1 MSPILGIYASQISGH
16 LFAPSGAY
24 DSIATVTVGAGGAAS
39 ITFSSIPATYTHLQ
53 LRATMRT
60 SDTGSYAA
68 DIVIQ
73 FNSDTGTNYSNHILY
88 GNGSSAGSGGA
99 SSQSKNYTIFT
110 STAIAGSSFFGAA
123 VVDVLDYANTNKYKT
138 IRSLSGADYNNTN
151 GQVRFGSSVWLNT
164 NAINTI
170 TLTDYVR
177 TNFAQYS
184 SFALYGIKGGN

>member
-1 MSPILGIYASQISGH
+1 MLNSLIGIIASSG
-16 LFAPSGAY
+16 GAAAATSSY
-24 DSIATVTVGAGGAAS
+24 ESIATTTVGSGGAAT
-39 ITFSSIPATYTHLQ
+39 ITFSSIPSTYTHLQ
-53 LRATMRT
+53 LRATLRT
-60 SDTGSYAA
+60 SDSGSSAG

-88 GNGSSAGSGGA
+88 GNGSSAGAAGA

-110 STAIAGSSFFGAA
+110 STAIAGASYFGAA
-123 VVDVLDYANTNKYKT
+123 IVDVLDYANTNKYKT

-164 NAINTI
+164 NVVSTI
-170 TLTDYVR
+170 TLTDYVG

-184 SFALYGIKGGN
+184 SFALYGIKGA